1 MEVTRVVLTS
11 NISYFQYTTSHSL
24 AFLFIMYLRHL
35 LATNSNSNSEEYNH
49 DGRSGDERQMSGHWY
64 VTSLKFIFRIVSIVS
79 FSYEIFK
86 RVCHQ
91 R

>member
-11 NISYFQYTTSHSL
+11 NISYFQYTTSRSL

-64 VTSLKFIFRIVSIVS
+64 VFYYYC
-79 FSYEIFK
+79 FSYFI
-86 RVCHQ
+86 
-91 R
+91 